1 MLANLAGIS
10 AVVLIAIGL
19 RERRADHRPTISVP
33 LLAGLVAVGTAANG
47 HAHPAILA
55 LDVVAVTAA
64 ATAGW
69 AGYVVA
75 GRRRTRRQRLET
87 VVPDPRRV
95 GSISGVGKNP
105 QSVALSP
112 DGRTAY
118 LPAHKRGTL
127 AVVDL
132 DDRTLRTLI
141 RVGKGAV
148 DALALPDGR
157 RVLVS
162 RVPWLGGGL
171 VVVDVEARQVTGT
184 VAGIRL
190 PRAMATSPDGKS
202 VYVPSM
208 ADNRLWRLDARTLD
222 VNGEVEVRRRP
233 VAVAASPDG
242 TRLYVAAFWSDQV
255 VVLDA
260 ASLATETRIRVGS
273 SPLRLAVS
281 GDGQY
286 VYAACLDGW
295 LTIIDTSDG
304 FSAMTVRPGT
314 HEGGVVASGHLC
326 YATDPWE
333 GRLMVLSGPR
343 GDLLETVP
351 FGTRGPSDVVAGPDG
366 LLFVAC
372 GTGSLDVIHPET
384 V

>member
-1 MLANLAGIS
+1 MLANLAGIG
-10 AVVLIAIGL
+10 AVVLIAISL
-19 RERRADHRPTISVP
+19 RELRAEHRPTLPIP
-33 LLAGLVAVGTAANG
+33 LLGGLLAAGAAINAP
-47 HAHPAILA
+47 AHPAIVA
-55 LDVVAVTAA
+55 LDVVALVV
-64 ATAGW
+64 GGV
-69 AGYVVA
+69 GYLMA

-87 VVPDPRRV
+87 AVPDPRRV
-95 GSISGVGKNP
+95 ASISGVGKNP

-118 LPAHKRGTL
+118 LPAHERGTL

-132 DDRTLRTLI
+132 DDRVLRALI

-162 RVPWLGGGL
+162 RVHGRGGGL

-184 VAGIRL
+184 VAGIRQ
-190 PRAMATSPDGKS
+190 PRAMATSPDGAS

-208 ADNRLWRLDARTLD
+208 TDDRLWRLDAQTLD
-222 VNGEVEVRRRP
+222 VTGEVEVGRRP
-233 VAVAASPDG
+233 SAVAASPDG
-242 TRLYVAAFWSDQV
+242 TRLYVAAFWSDEV

-260 ASLATETRIRVGS
+260 AGLATEARIRVAS
-273 SPLRLAVS
+273 SPRRLAVS

-286 VYAACLDGW
+286 VYAACADGW

-304 FSAMTVRPGT
+304 LSMMTVRPGT
-314 HEGGVVASGHLC
+314 YEGGVDASRHLC
-326 YATDPWE
+326 YVTDPWE

-343 GDLLETVP
+343 ADVLETIP
-351 FGTRGPSDVVAGPDG
+351 FGTRAPIDLVAGPDG

-372 GTGSLDVIHPET
+372 QTGSLDVIRPGT